1 VFDVG
6 LVSEVLFVGADTKIN
21 AGDLHRIIAK
31 MGVAILAIYNAY
43 GQE

>member
-1 VFDVG
+1 VLDVS
-6 LVSEVLFVGADTKIN
+6 LASEVLFVGADTEIN
-21 AGDLHRIIAK
+21 AGDFHGIIAK